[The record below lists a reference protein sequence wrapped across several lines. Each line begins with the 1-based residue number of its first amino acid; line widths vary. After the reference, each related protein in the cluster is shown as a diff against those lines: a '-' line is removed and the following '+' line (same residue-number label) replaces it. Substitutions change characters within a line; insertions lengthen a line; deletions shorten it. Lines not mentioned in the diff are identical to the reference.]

1 MKIAIF
7 GGTFDPVHSAHL
19 ALAREAARGC
29 GLGRVLFVPASRPPH
44 KSGATVAGY
53 EDRYRMVEL
62 ACEGEPSFEASR
74 LEEGQER
81 SYSIDTIERV
91 RAGLGLRPCDP
102 FGPLADARGSVLAPN
117 RDRKGADLAAGDEL
131 FFLIGAD
138 AFAEITTWRRWQ
150 DVVRAVRFIV
160 AARPGHDYAVPPG
173 AAVERLDTVALAVS
187 SSSIRAKLAA
197 GENPPELPPAVL
209 AYIRERGLY
218 AA

>member
-1 MKIAIF
+1 MRIAIF

-19 ALAREAARGC
+19 ALAREAVRTFGVA
-29 GLGRVLFVPASRPPH
+29 RVLFVPASRPPH

-62 ACEGEPSFEASR
+62 ACQGEPSFEASR

-91 RAGLGLRPCDP
+91 RAGLA
-102 FGPLADARGSVLAPN
+102 AD
-117 RDRKGADLAAGDEL
+117 DEL
-131 FFLIGAD
+131 LFLIGAD
-138 AFAEITTWRRWQ
+138 AFAEIATWRRWQ

-160 AARPGHDYAVPPG
+160 AARPGHDYTVPPG
-173 AAVERLDTVALAVS
+173 ATVERLDTLALAVS
-187 SSSIRAKLAA
+187 SSAIRARLAA
-197 GENPPELPPAVL
+197 GEQPRELPPPVL

-218 AA
+218 AGRTSV